1 MGYRHYIHKISKE
14 ELAEIKSLNTVSE
27 LCEWAKQ
34 HDYVFESVFEP
45 PFDELTPENVPIYG
59 LGTELYN
66 FGTGVDWA
74 SKMQITNESLFNSK
88 ELKDFYEDYDPV
100 ILSKDDFRQVI
111 DDCKNKIIA
120 YYESLLTV
128 TELDDRTVEQKQ
140 KAHVER
146 QLNEWKNKFGLLP
159 INTDLTTDKICDSC
173 LFEYAIFELVRIYKT
188 IDWENDAII
197 LLGW

>member
-1 MGYRHYIHKISKE
+1 MGYRHYIRKISKE

-34 HDYVFESVFEP
+34 HNYVFEP
-45 PFDELTPENVPIYG
+45 PFDESTPENFPIYE
-59 LGTELYN
+59 LGTELYG
-66 FGTGVDWA
+66 FGKGVDWA
-74 SKMQITNESLFNSK
+74 SKMQMANESLFNSK
-88 ELKDFYEDYDPV
+88 ELKDFYEEYDPV
-100 ILSKDDFRQVI
+100 IFSKDDFLQVI
-111 DDCKNKIIA
+111 DDYKNKIIA

-128 TELDDRTVEQKQ
+128 TGLDDRTVEQKQ
-140 KAHVER
+140 KAHVES

-159 INTDLTTDKICDSC
+159 INTDLTTDKICDSW